1 MEEKNMN
8 MKSIFATIGDV
19 LGGISGVLASLV
31 SVSILSTVI
40 FGSGWLGID
49 VVTNISTLVGSF
61 LSGGV
66 TGLLVLIILL
76 SLWDNK

>member
-1 MEEKNMN
+1 MN
-8 MKSIFATIGDV
+8 IKSIFGMITDV
-19 LGGISGVLASLV
+19 LSGIGGVLVSLV

-49 VVTNISTLVGSF
+49 VISNISALVSSF
-61 LSGGV
+61 LTGGV

-76 SLWDNK
+76 SLWDSK

>member
-1 MEEKNMN
+1 MN
-8 MKSIFATIGDV
+8 VKSIFGVISDV
-19 LGGISGVLASLV
+19 LGGIAGVLGGLV
-31 SVSILSTVI
+31 SIGVLSSVV

-49 VVTNISTLVGSF
+49 VVANISALVGSF
-61 LSGGV
+61 FSGGG

>member
-1 MEEKNMN
+1 MN
-8 MKSIFATIGDV
+8 IKSVFEMIG
-19 LGGISGVLASLV
+19 GVLNGIGGVLISLV
-31 SVSILSTVI
+31 SISILSTVI

-49 VVTNISTLVGSF
+49 VIANIQSLVGSF
-61 LSGGV
+61 LTGGV

>member
-1 MEEKNMN
+1 MN
-8 MKSIFATIGDV
+8 IKSLFGMISDV
-19 LGGISGVLASLV
+19 LSGIGGVLVSLV

-49 VVTNISTLVGSF
+49 VITNISGLVGSF
-61 LSGGV
+61 LTGGV

>member
-1 MEEKNMN
+1 MN
-8 MKSIFATIGDV
+8 IKSVFGMISDV
-19 LGGISGVLASLV
+19 LSGIGGVLVSLV
-31 SVSILSTVI
+31 SVSIMSTVI

-49 VVTNISTLVGSF
+49 VITNISSFVGAF

>member
-1 MEEKNMN
+1 MN
-8 MKSIFATIGDV
+8 IKSVFEMIGGV
-19 LGGISGVLASLV
+19 LNGIGGILVSLV
-31 SVSILSTVI
+31 SVSIMSTVI

-49 VVTNISTLVGSF
+49 VISNISALVGSF
-61 LSGGV
+61 LTGGV

>member
-1 MEEKNMN
+1 MN
-8 MKSIFATIGDV
+8 IKSVFSMVGEVLNGIG
-19 LGGISGVLASLV
+19 GVLMSLV

-49 VVTNISTLVGSF
+49 VITNISALVGSF
-61 LSGGV
+61 LTGGV

>member
-1 MEEKNMN
+1 MNIKNV
-8 MKSIFATIGDV
+8 TVIGA
-19 LGGISGVLASLV
+19 GTMGNGIAHAFV

-49 VVTNISTLVGSF
+49 VITNISALVGSF
-61 LSGGV
+61 LTGGV

-76 SLWDNK
+76 TLWDNK

>member
-1 MEEKNMN
+1 MN
-8 MKSIFATIGDV
+8 VKSIFATIGEV
-19 LGGISGVLASLV
+19 LGGIGGVLVSLV
-31 SVSILSTVI
+31 SVSIMSTVI

-49 VVTNISTLVGSF
+49 VITNISNLVGSF
-61 LSGGV
+61 LTGGV

>member
-1 MEEKNMN
+1 
-8 MKSIFATIGDV
+8 MKSIFGTIGEV

-49 VVTNISTLVGSF
+49 VVANISALVGSF

-76 SLWDNK
+76 SLWDSK